1 MENQII
7 IALGREFGSGGHEAG
22 QKLADRFGIKFLDHY
37 LLQTIAD
44 EKCIDIDL
52 LKKYDEKPKN
62 RILSRTVSGYS
73 NALEEHVANFQFDY
87 IRRMADE
94 GESFVVI
101 GRCAEHIL
109 CGNPALISVFVLG
122 NMDEKCKR
130 IMDKYNLSLDEAL
143 RLMKRKD
150 ATRKSYHNY
159 YCSGKWGD
167 SRNYDLC
174 INSSNLGI
182 DGVVDII
189 ELLVKRELSSREALL

>member
-94 GESFVVI
+94 GKSFVVI

-109 CGNPALISVFVLG
+109 
-122 NMDEKCKR
+122 R
-130 IMDKYNLSLDEAL
+130 
-143 RLMKRKD
+143 
-150 ATRKSYHNY
+150 
-159 YCSGKWGD
+159 
-167 SRNYDLC
+167 
-174 INSSNLGI
+174 GI
-182 DGVVDII
+182 
-189 ELLVKRELSSREALL
+189 LL

>member
-109 CGNPALISVFVLG
+109 RGNPALISVFVLG

-130 IMDKYNLSLDEAL
+130 IMDKYNLSHDEAL
-143 RLMKRKD
+143 HLMKRKD

>member
-22 QKLADRFGIKFLDHY
+22 MKLADRYGIKFLDHY

-52 LKKYDEKPKN
+52 LNNYDEKPKN

-109 CGNPALISVFVLG
+109 RGNPALISVFVLG

-130 IMDKYNLSLDEAL
+130 IMDKYNLSHDEAL
-143 RLMKRKD
+143 HLMKRKD

-174 INSSNLGI
+174 INSSNLGV

>member
-62 RILSRTVSGYS
+62 RILSRTRSGHS
-73 NALEEHVANFQFDY
+73 SALEEHVANFQFDY
-87 IRRMADE
+87 IRKMADE

-109 CGNPALISVFVLG
+109 RGNPALISVFVLG

-130 IMDKYNLSLDEAL
+130 IMDKYNLSHDEAL

-150 ATRKSYHNY
+150 AIRKSYHNY

-174 INSSNLGI
+174 INSSNLGV

>member
-22 QKLADRFGIKFLDHY
+22 MKLADRYGIKFLDHY

-52 LKKYDEKPKN
+52 LKNYDEKPKN

-109 CGNPALISVFVLG
+109 RGNPALISVFVLG

-130 IMDKYNLSLDEAL
+130 IMDKYNLSHDEAL
-143 RLMKRKD
+143 HLMKRKD

-174 INSSNLGI
+174 INSSNLGV

>member
-109 CGNPALISVFVLG
+109 RGNPALISVFVLG

-130 IMDKYNLSLDEAL
+130 IMDKYNLSHDEAL
-143 RLMKRKD
+143 HLMKRKD

-174 INSSNLGI
+174 INSSNLGV

>member
-109 CGNPALISVFVLG
+109 RGNPALISVFVLG

-130 IMDKYNLSLDEAL
+130 IMDKYNLSHDEAL
-143 RLMKRKD
+143 HLIKRKD

-174 INSSNLGI
+174 INSSNLGV

>member
-109 CGNPALISVFVLG
+109 RGNPALISVFVLG
-122 NMDEKCKR
+122 NTDEKCKR
-130 IMDKYNLSLDEAL
+130 IMDKYNLSHDEAL
-143 RLMKRKD
+143 HLMKRKD

>member
-1 MENQII
+1 MNEIYKWLSYKKNRTKFVHVTCFAIGVAILLGLFGDGLHPKIGWMSDDKPVNELCSYLSHTFSEMQAEPRQIR
-7 IALGREFGSGGHEAG
+7 GDHFEVFEA
-22 QKLADRFGIKFLDHY
+22 ADRVDS
-37 LLQTIAD
+37 D
-44 EKCIDIDL
+44 
-52 LKKYDEKPKN
+52 
-62 RILSRTVSGYS
+62 R
-73 NALEEHVANFQFDY
+73 EESL
-87 IRRMADE
+87 R
-94 GESFVVI
+94 I

-109 CGNPALISVFVLG
+109 RGNPALISVFVLG

-130 IMDKYNLSLDEAL
+130 IMDKYNLSHDEAL

-174 INSSNLGI
+174 INSSNLGV

>member
-109 CGNPALISVFVLG
+109 RGNPALISVFVLG
-122 NMDEKCKR
+122 NTDEKCKR
-130 IMDKYNLSLDEAL
+130 IMDKYNLSHDEAL
-143 RLMKRKD
+143 HLMKRKD

-174 INSSNLGI
+174 INSSNLGV

>member
-22 QKLADRFGIKFLDHY
+22 QKLADRYAIKYLDHY

-62 RILSRTVSGYS
+62 RILSRMVSGYS

-94 GESFVVI
+94 GESFVLI

-109 CGNPALISVFVLG
+109 RGNPALISVFVLG
-122 NMDEKCKR
+122 NLDEKCKR
-130 IMDKYNLSLDEAL
+130 IMDKYDLSHDEAL
-143 RLMKRKD
+143 RLMKRMD

-174 INSSNLGI
+174 INSSNLGV

>member
-22 QKLADRFGIKFLDHY
+22 KKLADRYGIKFLDHY

-109 CGNPALISVFVLG
+109 RGNPALISVFVLG

-130 IMDKYNLSLDEAL
+130 IMDKYNLSHDEAL
-143 RLMKRKD
+143 HLMKRKD

-174 INSSNLGI
+174 INSSNLGV

>member
-7 IALGREFGSGGHEAG
+7 IALGREFGSGGHETG
-22 QKLADRFGIKFLDHY
+22 QKLADRYGIKFLDHY

-109 CGNPALISVFVLG
+109 RGNPALISVFVLG

-130 IMDKYNLSLDEAL
+130 IMDKYNLSQDEAL

-150 ATRKSYHNY
+150 ATRKAITITIAEVNGVIH
-159 YCSGKWGD
+159 
-167 SRNYDLC
+167 
-174 INSSNLGI
+174 GI
-182 DGVVDII
+182 MICVLTAAI
-189 ELLVKRELSSREALL
+189 SA

>member
-22 QKLADRFGIKFLDHY
+22 KKLADRYGIKFLDHY

-87 IRRMADE
+87 IGGWQMKE
-94 GESFVVI
+94 N
-101 GRCAEHIL
+101 H
-109 CGNPALISVFVLG
+109 
-122 NMDEKCKR
+122 
-130 IMDKYNLSLDEAL
+130 SL
-143 RLMKRKD
+143 
-150 ATRKSYHNY
+150 
-159 YCSGKWGD
+159 
-167 SRNYDLC
+167 
-174 INSSNLGI
+174 
-182 DGVVDII
+182 
-189 ELLVKRELSSREALL
+189 

>member
-109 CGNPALISVFVLG
+109 RGNPALISVFVLG

-130 IMDKYNLSLDEAL
+130 IMDKYNLSHDEAR

-174 INSSNLGI
+174 INSSNLGV

>member
-62 RILSRTVSGYS
+62 RILSRTVSCYS

-109 CGNPALISVFVLG
+109 RGNPALISVFVLG

-130 IMDKYNLSLDEAL
+130 IMDKYNLSHDEAL

>member
-1 MENQII
+1 MENLII

-22 QKLADRFGIKFLDHY
+22 KKLADRYGIKFLDHY

-52 LKKYDEKPKN
+52 LKNYDEKPKN

-109 CGNPALISVFVLG
+109 RGNPALISVFVLG

-130 IMDKYNLSLDEAL
+130 IMDKYNLSHDEAL
-143 RLMKRKD
+143 HLMKRKD

-174 INSSNLGI
+174 INSSNLGV

-189 ELLVKRELSSREALL
+189 ELLVKRELSSRETLL

>member
-22 QKLADRFGIKFLDHY
+22 QKLADRFGIKFLDHH
-37 LLQTIAD
+37 LLQMISD
-44 EKCIDIDL
+44 ERCIDIEL

-62 RILSRTVSGYS
+62 RILSRTVSGHS
-73 NALEEHVANFQFDY
+73 NALEEHVAGFQFDY
-87 IRRMADE
+87 IRKLADE

-101 GRCAEHIL
+101 GRCAEYIL
-109 CGNPALISVFVLG
+109 RKNPALVSVFVLG
-122 NMDEKCKR
+122 NIDEKCKR
-130 IMDKYNLSLDEAL
+130 IMKKYNLSHDEAL

-150 ATRKSYHNY
+150 AARKSYHNY

-174 INSSNLGI
+174 INSSNIGVG
-182 DGVVDII
+182 GVVDLI
-189 ELLVKRELSSREALL
+189 ELLVRKRS

>member
-109 CGNPALISVFVLG
+109 RGNPALISAFVLG

-130 IMDKYNLSLDEAL
+130 IMD
-143 RLMKRKD
+143 
-150 ATRKSYHNY
+150 Y

-174 INSSNLGI
+174 INTTGI
-182 DGVVDII
+182 QIKEIVSVM
-189 ELLVKRELSSREALL
+189 EKMF

>member
-109 CGNPALISVFVLG
+109 RGNPALISVFVLG

-130 IMDKYNLSLDEAL
+130 IMDKYNLSHDEAL
-143 RLMKRKD
+143 RLMKCKD

-174 INSSNLGI
+174 INSSNLGV

>member
-22 QKLADRFGIKFLDHY
+22 KKLADRYGIKFLDHY

-109 CGNPALISVFVLG
+109 RGNPALISVFVLG
-122 NMDEKCKR
+122 NTDEKCKR
-130 IMDKYNLSLDEAL
+130 IMDKYNLSHDEAL
-143 RLMKRKD
+143 HLMKRKD

-174 INSSNLGI
+174 INSSNLGV